1 LLGGVIACS
10 EALALGEDAQH
21 RRVRVRYPATKNE
34 TTDENNNPGK
44 QTFEKIEDADGAN
57 AHKVEDGPLDAQV
70 RKGLVQA
77 LEDSIASLEI
87 GFVHE
92 SPRCSIRWNQ
102 VRLVEALGLFVN

>member
-1 LLGGVIACS
+1 LLGGVVACS

-21 RRVRVRYPATKNE
+21 RRVHVRHPSTKDE
-34 TTDENNNPGK
+34 TTDENHNPGK
-44 QTFEKIEDADGAN
+44 QTFEKIENSDRAD

-70 RKGLVQA
+70 CKGLVQA

-92 SPRCSIRWNQ
+92 SPRCSIGCEWGI
-102 VRLVEALGLFVN
+102 ELFAVS

>member
-1 LLGGVIACS
+1 LLGGVVACS

-21 RRVRVRYPATKNE
+21 RRIRVRHPATKNE
-34 TTDENNNPGK
+34 TTNENNNPGK
-44 QTFEKIEDADGAN
+44 QTFEEIENSNRAD

-92 SPRCSIRWNQ
+92 SPRCSIGCEWDIEFFA
-102 VRLVEALGLFVN
+102 VS